1 MISERDISEKFSV
14 IWKQNFPLLTSN
26 FIRVFN
32 NTQIE
37 IINKNQINSIDGV
50 RYDLI
55 SEAGFNLAEIAVKN
69 KMVIN
74 DFLSVNENVTA
85 LITSTAKSIW
95 KSGKYLSEDLEISN
109 LEKDQMIKIA
119 NNILEFIDNLNGN
132 AVLFKPKLKGYG
144 FIPDLE
150 GDLLIDDTLYEL
162 KTVNR
167 NFKSSDLKQL
177 FIYLALKQVSS
188 KSCWKYGG
196 LYNPRKGVYCKFN
209 VKNLIYNLSGGDT
222 PNEVFEN
229 LLNGLIRDIEI
240 DSKF

>member
-37 IINKNQINSIDGV
+37 DINNFQIDSIDGV
-50 RYDLI
+50 RYDLV

-69 KMVIN
+69 KVDTF
-74 DFLSVNENVTA
+74 DFIAINENVST
-85 LITSTAKSIW
+85 LISRTAKSIW
-95 KSGKYLSEDLEISN
+95 KSGKYLPSDLEISN
-109 LEKDQMIKIA
+109 DEKNDIIKVA
-119 NNILEFIDNLNGN
+119 NNILEFIDKINGDV
-132 AVLFKPKLKGYG
+132 VLFRPKLKGYG

-150 GDLLIDDTLYEL
+150 GDLLVDETLYEV

-167 NFKSSDLKQL
+167 NFKSSDMKQL
-177 FIYLALKQVSS
+177 FIYLALKQVSNEGA
-188 KSCWKYGG
+188 WKYGG
-196 LYNPRKGVYCKFN
+196 LYNPKRGLYCRFN
-209 VKNLIYNLSGGDT
+209 VKSLIYNLSGGAT

-229 LLNGLIRDIEI
+229 LLNGLTRDIEI

>member
-1 MISERDISEKFSV
+1 MISERDVSEKFSV
-14 IWKQNFPLLTSN
+14 IWKQNFPLLNSN

-37 IINKNQINSIDGV
+37 IINNNHIDSIDGV

-55 SEAGFNLAEIAVKN
+55 SEAGFNLAEMAVIYKIDI
-69 KMVIN
+69 V
-74 DFLSVNENVTA
+74 DFLSLNENVSL
-85 LITSTAKSIW
+85 LISRTAKSIW
-95 KSGKYLSEDLEISN
+95 KSGNYVSKDLEVSDI
-109 LEKDQMIKIA
+109 EKDQMIKIA
-119 NNILEFIDNLNGN
+119 YNIIEFINKNNGK
-132 AVLFKPKLKGYG
+132 VIFFRPKLKGYG

-177 FIYLALKQVSS
+177 FIYLALKQVSD
-188 KSCWKYGG
+188 KKCWKYGG

-209 VKNLIYNLSGGDT
+209 VKNLVYNLSGGIT
-222 PNEVFEN
+222 TNEVFEN
-229 LLNGLIRDIEI
+229 LLNGLVRDVEV